1 MSMYNMYITEGI
13 WDLVWAF
20 VPSVIVYLL
29 WSLILWVTKKRKFT
43 DIKNLPVKKMIAEFL
58 LIWYFLA
65 ILGITGI
72 RAMILEDRFGI
83 DDYTYTYF
91 SFIPFVGASMM
102 MVILNVLLFV
112 PYGFLLPM
120 AKKNCNKKF
129 WKWALL
135 IGFLTSLCIEVT
147 QYFGGRMSEID
158 DLIANTWGT
167 LLGYFLWESLH
178 YIYLGEQRN
187 KYIIKGISAIL
198 STLLALYGVSF
209 ITNINI
215 VHDEYYNLFVQD
227 KDNVFYLY
235 SDMGIRDEE
244 INDIDKIVVFY
255 QNSSLEIKA
264 ENEFDDI
271 IYWYESIGID
281 ISNNASVYNQT
292 SCNYTTEEIVSGSD
306 DIFLEVFFHNTHDF
320 SFYNNHDIE
329 ILNVSHMLYNLDN
342 GTAYFGDSDKILTTQ
357 LIYVNK
363 EYPYVMDSEIYSDIL
378 KAVK

>member
-1 MSMYNMYITEGI
+1 MSMYINDGI
-13 WDLVWAF
+13 WNFVWAF
-20 VPSVIVYLL
+20 VPSVIIYLL
-29 WSLILWVTKKRKFT
+29 WSAVLLITRKRKFT

-58 LIWYFLA
+58 LIWCFIT
-65 ILGITGI
+65 ILFITGI
-72 RAMILEDRFGI
+72 RWIILGGRFGI
-83 DDYTYTYF
+83 EDYSYF

-112 PYGFLLPM
+112 PYGFLLPT

-135 IGFLTSLCIEVT
+135 IGFLTSLGIEVT

-167 LLGYFLWESLH
+167 MLGYFLWESLH
-178 YIYLGEQRN
+178 YIYLGEHIK

-198 STLLALYGVSF
+198 ATVIALFGVS
-209 ITNINI
+209 IIANADI
-215 VHDEYYNLFVQD
+215 VEEEYYELND
-227 KDNVFYLY
+227 
-235 SDMGIRDEE
+235 DMGMGDGTY
-244 INDIDKIVVFY
+244 DIDKITIYYTNGSKEF
-255 QNSSLEIKA
+255 KA
-264 ENEFDDI
+264 ESAFDNS
-271 IYWYESIGID
+271 IYWYESIGLD
-281 ISNNASVYNQT
+281 IGNWARVYEQT

-306 DIFLEVFFHNTHDF
+306 DVFLEVFFNNTHDF

-329 ILNVSHMLYNLDN
+329 ILNVSYMLYNLDN

-357 LIYVNK
+357 LIYEN
-363 EYPYVMDSEIYSDIL
+363 EAYPYVIDSEIYSDIL